1 MPVNAVAVFLCNGS
15 ENSEAVSTFNSSKN
29 QRIENI
35 IYPLDELKFKKM
47 VLIGLVDCPNDN
59 LKMYITKRLI
69 VNGLYFLVIAYNSIN
84 LRVGGKLI
92 GNTLLNQTVRQTLPF
107 STKTSKMWKN
117 KISTF
122 INSQEYSPIFAS

>member
-1 MPVNAVAVFLCNGS
+1 VPVNAVAVFLCNGS

-59 LKMYITKRLI
+59 LKMYNTKRLI

-84 LRVGGKLI
+84 LRVGCNLKA
-92 GNTLLNQTVRQTLPF
+92 
-107 STKTSKMWKN
+107 TSL
-117 KISTF
+117 
-122 INSQEYSPIFAS
+122 